1 MLLTQ
6 DSTGPYTPTSTYNF
20 QITPTHVFQFSALS
34 YNAHFIHLDRKDALV
49 QGPFLLAMMMRAL
62 EHLAGPTVQHF
73 SYRILAPVKVWSD
86 VTVCVRAPEKT
97 PEAQQSQ
104 WDVWI
109 DGPGGNMVARGKAKM
124 EII

>member
-6 DSTGPYTPTSTYNF
+6 DNIGPYTPTSTYNF
-20 QITPTHVFQFSALS
+20 QVTPTHVFQFSALS

-73 SYRILAPVKVWSD
+73 SYRIVASVKVWSN
-86 VTVCVRAPEKT
+86 VTVCVRA

-109 DGPGGNMVARGKAKM
+109 NSPEGDMVARGRAKM
-124 EII
+124 EIE